1 MPQNQTYSN
10 LYTIGFLVTLGTMTF
25 GIYYFYSGMGEVS
38 YRTYS
43 GFETVTYYLDKQKYD
58 LYFNG
63 LIYCGCFAFALLL
76 LTAAILVP
84 SPAQLQRRQAQTYPY
99 GAQLGSSPINQSA
112 PVETTPQQARD
123 SAANNSTESSPPL
136 ELEPD
141 FDFAVDESLMGD
153 LELKN

>member
-25 GIYYFYSGMGEVS
+25 GMYYFYSGLGKVS
-38 YRTYS
+38 YQTYS

-99 GAQLGSSPINQSA
+99 GAQLGSAPISQSA
-112 PVETTPQQARD
+112 PVDTTPQQARV
-123 SAANNSTESSPPL
+123 SEATNSPESSPPL

-141 FDFAVDESLMGD
+141 FDFAVDDSLMGD

>member
-1 MPQNQTYSN
+1 
-10 LYTIGFLVTLGTMTF
+10 MTF
-25 GIYYFYSGMGEVS
+25 GMYYFYSGMGKVS
-38 YRTYS
+38 YQTYS

-63 LIYCGCFAFALLL
+63 LIYCGCFAFAFLL

-99 GAQLGSSPINQSA
+99 GAQLGSAPMSQSA
-112 PVETTPQQARD
+112 PVETVPQHARV
-123 SAANNSTESSPPL
+123 SEANNSTEASPPL

-141 FDFAVDESLMGD
+141 FDFAVDDSLMGD
-153 LELKN
+153 LELKS

>member
-1 MPQNQTYSN
+1 
-10 LYTIGFLVTLGTMTF
+10 MTF
-25 GIYYFYSGMGEVS
+25 GMYYFYSGMGEVS

-63 LIYCGCFAFALLL
+63 LIYCSCFAFALLL

-84 SPAQLQRRQAQTYPY
+84 SPAQLQRRQAQIYPY
-99 GAQLGSSPINQSA
+99 GAQLGSAPTNQPSPMGQA
-112 PVETTPQQARD
+112 PQQAKD
-123 SAANNSTESSPPL
+123 GDANNSPEASPQL

-141 FDFAVDESLMGD
+141 FDFAVDDSLMGD
-153 LELKN
+153 LEYKQ

>member
-10 LYTIGFLVTLGTMTF
+10 LYTIGFLATLGMMTF
-25 GIYYFYSGMGEVS
+25 GMYYFYSGMGEVS

-84 SPAQLQRRQAQTYPY
+84 SPAQLQRRQAQTDPY
-99 GAQLGSSPINQSA
+99 GAQLGS
-112 PVETTPQQARD
+112 
-123 SAANNSTESSPPL
+123 
-136 ELEPD
+136 
-141 FDFAVDESLMGD
+141 
-153 LELKN
+153 

>member
-10 LYTIGFLVTLGTMTF
+10 LYTIGFLGTIGTMTF
-25 GIYYFYSGMGEVS
+25 GMYYFYSGMGKVS
-38 YRTYS
+38 FQTYS

-63 LIYCGCFAFALLL
+63 FIYCGCFAFALLL

-99 GAQLGSSPINQSA
+99 GAQLGSAPMSQSA
-112 PVETTPQQARD
+112 PVETAPQQARV
-123 SAANNSTESSPPL
+123 SEANNSIEASPPL

-141 FDFAVDESLMGD
+141 FDFAVDDSLMGD
-153 LELKN
+153 LELKS

>member
-1 MPQNQTYSN
+1 MPQNHTYSN

-25 GIYYFYSGMGEVS
+25 GIYYFYSGMGKVS
-38 YRTYS
+38 YQTYS

-58 LYFNG
+58 LYLNG

-99 GAQLGSSPINQSA
+99 GAQLGSAPMNQPA
-112 PVETTPQQARD
+112 PEGQAPQK
-123 SAANNSTESSPPL
+123 SKEGGANNSPEASPQL

-141 FDFAVDESLMGD
+141 FDFAVDDSLMGD
-153 LELKN
+153 LEYKQ

>member
-10 LYTIGFLVTLGTMTF
+10 LYTISFLATLGMMTF
-25 GIYYFYSGMGEVS
+25 GMYYFYSGMGEVS

-63 LIYCGCFAFALLL
+63 LIYCSCFAFALLL

-99 GAQLGSSPINQSA
+99 GAQLGSAPMSQSA
-112 PVETTPQQARD
+112 QEGPAPQQAKEGE
-123 SAANNSTESSPPL
+123 ANNSPEASPQL

-141 FDFAVDESLMGD
+141 FDFAVDDSLMGD
-153 LELKN
+153 LEYKQ